1 MKHQVEIVYEGDLR
15 TKAVHLSSGTE
26 ILTDAPLDNQGKGE
40 KFSPTDLIATALGSC
55 MLTIM
60 GIAANVQKI
69 DISNTRVKV
78 EKVMSEDPRKISQVN
93 IEIYFSTI
101 ISDKHRVILER
112 AAHHCPVAKTLD
124 GNIEENIKFIY
135 P

>member
-1 MKHQVEIVYEGDLR
+1 MKHQVEIVYEGNLR
-15 TKAVHLSSGTE
+15 TKAMHLSSGTE

-60 GIAANVQKI
+60 GMAANVQKI

-78 EKVMSEDPRKISQVN
+78 EKVMEKDPRKISQVN
-93 IEIYFSTI
+93 IEIYFNTI

-112 AAHHCPVAKTLD
+112 AARHCPVAKTLD

>member
-78 EKVMSEDPRKISQVN
+78 EKVMGEDPRKISQVN

-112 AAHHCPVAKTLD
+112 AARHCPVAKTLD

>member
-1 MKHQVEIVYEGDLR
+1 
-15 TKAVHLSSGTE
+15 
-26 ILTDAPLDNQGKGE
+26 
-40 KFSPTDLIATALGSC
+40 

-60 GIAANVQKI
+60 GMAANVQKI

-78 EKVMSEDPRKISQVN
+78 EKVMGKDPRKISQVN

-112 AAHHCPVAKTLD
+112 AARHCPVAKTLD